1 MPTNRAS
8 MTSKVNNRNAALA
21 RYIHFNHIVVPPSG
35 RLNKLTARFSSFA
48 NTVQTRMNSSNGTGG
63 ALGGTLEA
71 QVDRA
76 LSQAL
81 RQPGGVST
89 AVQTRPADTSIA
101 TLVGGSGGS
110 QPAMSPYQATLLR
123 EARIVQADI
132 LSILDNVQPLS
143 PFTDPGDVASLQSLV
158 RAEVNTLLEE
168 FSYTRL
174 LPRQQRVRVLLGGLL
189 GWDYD
194 NWPTAPGTP
203 PLSPLQNA
211 PAGDIQALA
220 GLLNL
225 GSPLLP
231 TISVEDQLASQQ
243 VLGSDGALFDAQWA
257 TFWNNTLTGLELG
270 GWALWEPDVNFW
282 SPPPPA
288 PEGNRLSEVTGV
300 PSGLGSLGPQPDA
313 GSLLAFGT
321 ESAQL
326 ALQAPWKLG
335 VIYQPGQVP
344 RLSFAEKMIQAD
356 LLLPV
361 IAQDASRVADSLTA
375 IGFTTGEQETTFATF
390 WSAVDADLLPPYVH
404 GTAVLGVGTQPPPGS
419 WGVPAAVFDGTAS
432 HELTTMVP
440 TGGTGHFGL
449 GIPTPIPVYMTV
461 ADILDWAQN
470 LAGPSSADLLRN
482 AGALGLNLLCDQ
494 ADELFWLALAM
505 LDPTILA
512 ATPGSGSTPGT
523 GPITALADTE
533 VQLEVSSLATDLNT
547 FANLA
552 Y

>member
-8 MTSKVNNRNAALA
+8 MPSKVFNRNAALA

-48 NTVQTRMNSSNGTGG
+48 NTVQTRINSSNGTGG
-63 ALGGTLEA
+63 GLGGTLEA

-89 AVQTRPADTSIA
+89 AVQTRPGDTSIA
-101 TLVGGSGGS
+101 TMVGGGGGS

-158 RAEVNTLLEE
+158 RAEVNALLEE

-194 NWPTAPGTP
+194 NFPGVS
-203 PLSPLQNA
+203 SPLQTA
-211 PAGDIQALA
+211 PAGDIQVLVN
-220 GLLNL
+220 LLNL
-225 GSPLLP
+225 GGPLVP

-243 VLGSDGALFDAQWA
+243 VLGSDGALFDTQWN
-257 TFWNNTLTGLELG
+257 TFWNNTLQGLELG
-270 GWALWEPDVNFW
+270 AWALWEPGVNVW
-282 SPPPPA
+282 SPAPA
-288 PEGNRLSEVTGV
+288 GLTYSPNTATLKTTGVTG
-300 PSGLGSLGPQPDA
+300 GLGSLLPQP
-313 GSLLAFGT
+313 SHTPNLIAFGPG
-321 ESAQL
+321 SPQL
-326 ALQAPWKLG
+326 ALQAPFKVGIIDLSG
-335 VIYQPGQVP
+335 TGTG

-361 IAQDASRVADSLTA
+361 IAQDATRVADSLTA
-375 IGFTTGEQETTFATF
+375 IGFTVGEQETTFATF
-390 WSAVDADLLPPYVH
+390 WSAVDADLLEITVNTASGSSAGYSSPSPPS
-404 GTAVLGVGTQPPPGS
+404 A
-419 WGVPAAVFDGTAS
+419 WGVLDTFLLAAESSTAAATPVQKIS
-432 HELTTMVP
+432 SPL
-440 TGGTGHFGL
+440 
-449 GIPTPIPVYMTV
+449 PIPVYMTV

-494 ADELFWLALAM
+494 ADELFWLVLAM

-512 ATPGSGSTPGT
+512 PSGTSPGPVT

-533 VQLEVSSLATDLNT
+533 TQLEVASLATDLNT